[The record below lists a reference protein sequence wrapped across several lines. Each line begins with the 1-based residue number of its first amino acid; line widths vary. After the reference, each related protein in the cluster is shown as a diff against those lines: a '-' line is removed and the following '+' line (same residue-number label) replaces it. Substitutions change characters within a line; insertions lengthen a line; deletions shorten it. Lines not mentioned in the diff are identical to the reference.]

1 MPRMRRGFTLVELLV
16 VIAIIGILIALLLP
30 AVQAAR
36 EAARRTQCQNN
47 LKQLALAVHNFH
59 DTYKWYPHSRRDT
72 RETWAVMV
80 MPYIE
85 QGTFTDLWDFTT
97 AKNYYTQL
105 DSVRLKSFDAFICPT
120 RRRPPQHST
129 AGDVHQSNP
138 SGPHVP
144 GACADYAGSI
154 GTPSNFGGTPAGT
167 LGDYGPNHSSVK
179 ANPAQESNGIF
190 RLCLDSNAYTP
201 KFRLASIDVL
211 DGLSNTIMLG
221 EKHIPNERYGVAPDN
236 SIYNGDHGSAFKK
249 AGTGAPLAKG
259 PKGSGQFGSYH
270 PGLCQF
276 ALCDGSVRGISVA
289 IDLKNLDRLASR
301 KDGEVITIN
310 F

>member
-1 MPRMRRGFTLVELLV
+1 MSRSAKGFTLVELLV

-36 EAARRTQCQNN
+36 EAARRSQCQNN
-47 LKQLALAVHNFH
+47 LKQIALALHNFH
-59 DTYKWYPHSRRDT
+59 DTYQWYPHSRRDT
-72 RETWAVMV
+72 RETWAVMI
-80 MPYIE
+80 MPFME
-85 QGTFTDLWDFTT
+85 QSTFFDQWDFN
-97 AKNYYTQL
+97 KDYYSQIDAVRMQTF
-105 DSVRLKSFDAFICPT
+105 DSFVCPT

-129 AGDVHQSNP
+129 GGDVHQSNA

-144 GACADYAGSI
+144 GACSDYAACIGSVRSFI
-154 GTPSNFGGTPAGT
+154 DPAKST
-167 LGDYGPNHSSVK
+167 AGDYGPNHATVK
-179 ANPAQESNGIF
+179 ADPAVEANGIF
-190 RLCLDSNAYTP
+190 RLGASAWGNTWRLRSN
-201 KFRLASIDVL
+201 DVL
-211 DGLSNTIMLG
+211 DGLSNTLLIG

-236 SIYNGDHGSAFKK
+236 SVYNGDHGAAFKT

-276 ALCDGSVRGISVA
+276 AMADGSVRAISVT
-289 IDLKNLDRLASR
+289 IELTNLSRLASR
-301 KDGEVITIN
+301 KDGEVISVN